1 MAIVLACCFKSSGFY
16 LTTKNHGGS
25 EQNMNQNREE
35 TVREF
40 LGHFA
45 ASAIK
50 FDRIETLF
58 SGDAVYRP
66 HPEFD
71 SVVGNK
77 KIRIELERQLGL
89 YKDCDFQIINIGAS
103 DRQIFTERHDYVT
116 QNGLRIKINVAAIFD
131 FDKQNKIC
139 GWREY
144 WDLGS
149 VQKQL
154 DVSTKEME
162 SYMKQESRLGKQQC

>member
-1 MAIVLACCFKSSGFY
+1 
-16 LTTKNHGGS
+16 
-25 EQNMNQNREE
+25 MNQTMEN

-45 ASAIK
+45 ATNID
-50 FDRIETLF
+50 FDRIEALF
-58 SGDAVYRP
+58 SDKAVYRP

-71 SVVGNK
+71 SINGAKN
-77 KIRIELERQLGL
+77 IRNELERQLKL
-89 YKDCDFQIINIGAS
+89 YNECDFQIIHLGSN
-103 DRQIFTERHDYVT
+103 DHQIFTERRDSVT

-131 FDKQNKIC
+131 FDSQGKID

-154 DVSTKEME
+154 NVSTEEME
-162 SYMKQESRLGKQQC
+162 GYMEKA